1 MIGSAEEFVQ
11 LRSSTEPGEYRRAAH
26 EEAPLEIWLQVIDEY
41 PDFRR
46 WVAHNKTIPLEVL
59 DLLAGDE
66 DAMVRYTVASK
77 RKAPDRILRR
87 LAADPDESVRMRVAR
102 HPKAS
107 AATLRLLEHDSWDEV
122 REVVRDRLDA

>member
-1 MIGSAEEFVQ
+1 VIGSAEEFVQ
-11 LRSSTEPGEYRRAAH
+11 LRSSSEPAEYHRAAH
-26 EEAPLEIWLQVIDEY
+26 EEAPLEVWLQVINEY

-77 RKAPDRILRR
+77 RKVSDRILRG
-87 LAADPDESVRMRVAR
+87 LAADLDESVRLRVAS
-102 HPKAS
+102 HPKTS
-107 AATLRLLEHDSWDEV
+107 AATLRLLEHDPWDEV
-122 REVVRDRLDA
+122 RKVVRDRLDA